1 MLQHILLAIFVIG
14 NVLTEWRNRQAL
26 PWWDNPIS
34 AYLAGVPWAWVQDV
48 GFLALVAALGL
59 LAAESS
65 VPSRL
70 LFSAGAAALLMV
82 VLTKYILRLA
92 KFHDASAAVAF
103 TAVTAGILVR
113 AWWTNEVAKWAGLA
127 VISTAFL
134 FMRFAPKKT
143 SLEEKTVTGCILVAL
158 WALSHL

>member
-70 LFSAGAAALLMV
+70 LFSAGSAALLMV
-82 VLTKYILRLA
+82 VLTKYLLRLA

-103 TAVTAGILVR
+103 TTVTFGILVR
-113 AWWTNEVAKWAGLA
+113 AWQTNEVAKWAGLA
-127 VISTAFL
+127 AGAVAFL